1 MQISTHNVNSDIIET
16 FKLIKKRYGA
26 IRPEVCDIISIDEFT
41 EDDGATHDFTVVT
54 LNVKSRDEELS
65 VKLFS

>member
-1 MQISTHNVNSDIIET
+1 MQISTHNVNSDIIAT
-16 FKLIKKRYGA
+16 FKLIEKRYGA
-26 IRPEVCDIISIDEFT
+26 AVSDIISIDEFT